1 MPPKPSTNDYLA
13 ERPRQPSTFRA
24 SLTSNNNQTYNQIKQ
39 TPTPKTNQNQPKPPN
54 QSWVTVDAPALLPAT
69 AEAAAPAPRAENKS
83 LWLPNLHT
91 SISHPLHTP
100 CGTCAMGR
108 FDKSGWSYDGRGAG
122 TERLRMAR

>member
-1 MPPKPSTNDYLA
+1 MIIWQKGLDNPAPFVPL
-13 ERPRQPSTFRA
+13 
-24 SLTSNNNQTYNQIKQ
+24 SNNNIQTYNQIKQ

-54 QSWVTVDAPALLPAT
+54 QSSWVTVDAPALLPAT

-91 SISHPLHTP
+91 SISATSHTP

-108 FDKSGWSYDGRGAG
+108 FDKSGWSYDGREDWNREDENG
-122 TERLRMAR
+122 EMIC